1 MKYFLNTAFTV
12 KRESETLL
20 LQPMTSSWQVK
31 QSFLMTPGVPVTFYK
46 HIFKSGT
53 DTVSTFLEWFTLY
66 MVAYP
71 EVQEK
76 FHAEVCSVV
85 GERNATLEDRS
96 ATHFAEATIL
106 EVMRH
111 CPHLALTI
119 PHYTSDSTTIGG
131 LFIPKD
137 TQVYYYSGAVHHTE
151 SIFENH
157 DLFRPERFLDEGGH
171 FRPDERVIYFGSGK
185 RRFVLPARNCH
196 PRRINNKS

>member
-1 MKYFLNTAFTV
+1 MHLV
-12 KRESETLL
+12 S
-20 LQPMTSSWQVK
+20 
-31 QSFLMTPGVPVTFYK
+31 GYK
-46 HIFKSGT
+46 FFFKPGT
-53 DTVSTFLEWFTLY
+53 DTVSTFLEWFILY

-76 FHAEVCSVV
+76 FFDEVRCKV
-85 GERNATLEDRS
+85 GERNATLEDRA

-119 PHYTSDSTTIGG
+119 PHYTSDSTTIGNH
-131 LFIPKD
+131 FIPKD

-185 RRFVLPARNCH
+185 RRFVQCGCKLL
-196 PRRINNKS
+196 KTS

>member
-1 MKYFLNTAFTV
+1 MTFINYLFTTAFMV
-12 KRESETLL
+12 KRESETSLL
-20 LQPMTSSWQVK
+20 RLMTSSWQVK
-31 QSFLMTPGVPVTFYK
+31 NSFFLCPGQLYQF
-46 HIFKSGT
+46 IFNSGT
-53 DTVSTFLEWFTLY
+53 DTVSTFLEWFILY

-71 EVQEK
+71 GVQEK
-76 FHAEVCSVV
+76 FYDEVCSTV

-119 PHYTSDSTTIGG
+119 PHYTSDSTTISGH
-131 LFIPKD
+131 FIPKD

-157 DLFRPERFLDEGGH
+157 SRFRPERFLDERGH

-185 RRFVLPARNCH
+185 RRCVGLLQLL
-196 PRRINNKS
+196 